1 MAGAGSQW
9 VAELLCRTDELFLPP
24 ALLRTAPLDLD
35 ARPAATIPKGS
46 HIVGRHAKAH
56 CDLLAEVDNPTPM
69 AGCTAHRHARR
80 RNPRGGAGCVNAL
93 VRICAGGPGR
103 LGSLPRSDVMFVER
117 RRPTVGR
124 FSNPWRSEGAEI
136 KAPISTQDPRRGIY
150 RTAKIS
156 LGRKRWSKPVLHALF
171 GSLDCF
177 KAESTVES
185 APDSSGP
192 QTVGRSQ
199 QESLVR
205 ENRTLGLRRRGL
217 ET

>member
-1 MAGAGSQW
+1 MSGHNESERTGGPVTLFRRPSPRSAGEGSMEGRNLIDTTYPLRRGDSDGTMIRIHR
-9 VAELLCRTDELFLPP
+9 ATGE
-24 ALLRTAPLDLD
+24 ALLVPTRNRRSKVGPITGS
-35 ARPAATIPKGS
+35 TGKGAERREGG
-46 HIVGRHAKAH
+46 GRA
-56 CDLLAEVDNPTPM
+56 CSSAE
-69 AGCTAHRHARR
+69 A
-80 RNPRGGAGCVNAL
+80 
-93 VRICAGGPGR
+93 
-103 LGSLPRSDVMFVER
+103 DVMSVER
-117 RRPTVGR
+117 RRPAVGR
-124 FSNPWRSEGAEI
+124 SSNRRRGEGAEI

-156 LGRKRWSKPVLHALF
+156 LGRKRWSKPVLHALL
-171 GSLDCF
+171 GSFDCI
-177 KAESTVES
+177 KAESAEES